1 MTYDTL
7 GQPLRKPDA
16 LNSVPWLTT
25 NQIPSFTQGTMAN
38 PEWTCGAMP
47 DKMIAAKDAA
57 EMLGVC
63 TDTLYRQWRAWDLKA
78 YRIGSGLKFKSSDI
92 DTWIERRAA

>member
-1 MTYDTL
+1 
-7 GQPLRKPDA
+7 
-16 LNSVPWLTT
+16 
-25 NQIPSFTQGTMAN
+25 
-38 PEWTCGAMP
+38 MP
-47 DKMIAAKDAA
+47 DKMLAAKDAA

>member
-1 MTYDTL
+1 MPVGGDRRHQEA
-7 GQPLRKPDA
+7 GEP
-16 LNSVPWLTT
+16 
-25 NQIPSFTQGTMAN
+25 
-38 PEWTCGAMP
+38 MP
-47 DKMIAAKDAA
+47 DKMLAAKDAA